1 MEANFQKVELKRNIS
16 LGKFNAKAPW
26 KTQSNPLII
35 PVSSSG
41 FQPMELQNWCSQ
53 STLDSVDSI
62 QPNTE
67 DSPGPKLTDPFDDES
82 FQKMELY
89 DISTVENDDNSIE
102 ASHSTIIRRNND
114 SFVDIGKANAR
125 PKILKYNS
133 TGNVASSLRNSFS
146 KRFKQLTGD
155 DRTKM
160 KKLLGRRQSSSSG
173 QWKGVRWK
181 PVIDD
186 SAGDTWSDNAYR
198 RPSYEMCKSCNSR
211 PSIASESISLAPS
224 HMSSTESV
232 TSSFQSIN
240 SGNQFSESAPAAVV
254 SARTTKSLKSKSLIG
269 VSEEGVIGNT
279 VCPKD
284 NLKTCS
290 LPNICI
296 GTLEPKSLKTSLN
309 SSFYLPIEDQPL
321 HPVGVLK
328 KAYSTSPRT
337 FPKLQD
343 TITEE
348 NETK

>member
-1 MEANFQKVELKRNIS
+1 MEANVQKGELKRNIS

-26 KTQSNPLII
+26 KNQSDPLII
-35 PVSSSG
+35 PVSSSA
-41 FQPMELQNWCSQ
+41 FHPLELQNWCSQ
-53 STLDSVDSI
+53 STLHSVDSI

-67 DSPGPKLTDPFDDES
+67 ESPDPKLSDPFYES
-82 FQKMELY
+82 LQKMELY
-89 DISTVENDDNSIE
+89 DISTVENDYDRIE
-102 ASHSTIIRRNND
+102 ASHSTIIRRNQD
-114 SFVDIGKANAR
+114 SLVDIGKAKTGS
-125 PKILKYNS
+125 KIQKYNS

-146 KRFKQLTGD
+146 KRFRQLTGD

-198 RPSYEMCKSCNSR
+198 RPSYEMCKTCNSR
-211 PSIASESISLAPS
+211 PSIASESMSLAPS

-240 SGNQFSESAPAAVV
+240 SGNQFSETAPVAVV
-254 SARTTKSLKSKSLIG
+254 STRTTKSLKSKSLVG
-269 VSEEGVIGNT
+269 VSDEGVLGNT
-279 VCPKD
+279 VSPKD

-290 LPNICI
+290 LPNISI
-296 GTLEPKSLKTSLN
+296 GTLQSKPLKNSSN
-309 SSFYLPIEDQPL
+309 SSFSLTIEDQSL
-321 HPVGVLK
+321 HPVSVFK

>member
-1 MEANFQKVELKRNIS
+1 MEANFQKDELKRNIS
-16 LGKFNAKAPW
+16 LEKFNAKAPW
-26 KTQSNPLII
+26 KNQSNPLII

-41 FQPMELQNWCSQ
+41 FHPLELQNWCSQ

-67 DSPGPKLTDPFDDES
+67 ESPEPKLTDPFNES
-82 FQKMELY
+82 FQKMRPY
-89 DISTVENDDNSIE
+89 DISTEENDDDSIK
-102 ASHSTIIRRNND
+102 ASRYTIIGRNHD
-114 SFVDIGKANAR
+114 SFVDVGKANAGS
-125 PKILKYNS
+125 KILKYNS

-146 KRFKQLTGD
+146 KRFKQFTGD

-186 SAGDTWSDNAYR
+186 SAGDAWSDNAYR
-198 RPSYEMCKSCNSR
+198 RPSYDMCKSCNSR

-240 SGNQFSESAPAAVV
+240 SDNHFSESAPVAVV
-254 SARTTKSLKSKSLIG
+254 SARTKKSPKSKSLVG
-269 VSEEGVIGNT
+269 VSEEGVIGNI

-296 GTLEPKSLKTSLN
+296 GTLQPKSLITSSN
-309 SSFYLPIEDQPL
+309 SSFALPIEDQSL
-321 HPVGVLK
+321 HPTRVLK